1 MSDLTVGIET
11 FIRNG
16 VPSRI
21 CTLIDEILCGEIALH
36 GMG

>member
-11 FIRNG
+11 LIRNG

-21 CTLIDEILCGEIALH
+21 CALIDEILCGEIPLR
-36 GMG
+36 GMS